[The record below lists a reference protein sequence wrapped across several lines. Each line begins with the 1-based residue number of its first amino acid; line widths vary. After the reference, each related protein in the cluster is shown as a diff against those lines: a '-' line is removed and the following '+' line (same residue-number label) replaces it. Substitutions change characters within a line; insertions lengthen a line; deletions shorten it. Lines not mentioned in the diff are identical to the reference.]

1 MLRNGQR
8 ERRCVGKCAAAWQ
21 DSERYNRKSV
31 SRGFRE
37 PRHSCD
43 EEVPLPQPDAYAG
56 AVASIARN
64 RGVGTAALTNTHF
77 LLLYA
82 AMLVASSGNTALQ
95 SVMPAIGRE
104 IGIDDFYVAIA
115 YTWSAV
121 LWVLLAPYWA
131 EKSDHH
137 GRKTLTMMGVSGFV
151 LSMTLCGIALY
162 AGLNRWIGGAL
173 TFGLFAVFRAIYGGL
188 GCATPSATQ
197 AYLASKTRRSGR
209 VAALSALSSSFGLGT
224 IIGPAVAPLFVL
236 PFIGLAGPLF
246 AFAIIATGV
255 FVSILLWL
263 PNDRGG
269 RRSGHGAAMSYP
281 SLASPPT
288 GASVRAATAPRRQ
301 KRLSWRDPR
310 IRSWIVAGVVA
321 GHAQAATL
329 TCIGFFVIDRLHLP
343 ASGSEGPIAIVMMAG
358 AVATL
363 GAQWGLI
370 PRLGLGSRALILW
383 GALIAAV
390 GLIGTMLSSDLYE
403 ITMSFAVASLGFGF
417 TRPGFTAGA
426 SLAVPLA
433 EQGAVAGVIT
443 SANGISYVLAPG
455 VGIGLYGWNHD
466 SPFAA
471 FAVLLVGL
479 AIAGRRRLAA

>member
-1 MLRNGQR
+1 
-8 ERRCVGKCAAAWQ
+8 
-21 DSERYNRKSV
+21 
-31 SRGFRE
+31 
-37 PRHSCD
+37 
-43 EEVPLPQPDAYAG
+43 
-56 AVASIARN
+56 VASIAR
-64 RGVGTAALTNTHF
+64 RGGVGSTALTTTHF
-77 LLLYA
+77 LLLYS

-121 LWVLLAPYWA
+121 LWVALASYWA

-137 GRKTLTMMGVSGFV
+137 GRKALAMMGVSGFI
-151 LSMTLCGIALY
+151 LSMTLCGIVLFC
-162 AGLNRWIGGAL
+162 GLHGWIGGAL
-173 TFGLFAVFRAIYGGL
+173 TFGLFAVFRGIYGAL

-236 PFIGLAGPLF
+236 PLVGLAGPLF
-246 AFAIIATGV
+246 AFALIAAVV
-255 FVSILLWL
+255 FVSIALWL
-263 PNDRGG
+263 PNDRHG
-269 RRSGHGAAMSYP
+269 RRVGHGAAMSYP
-281 SLASPPT
+281 SLATTPT
-288 GASVRAATAPRRQ
+288 GASVVAATQPRRQ

-310 IRSWIVAGVVA
+310 VQPWIVAGVVA

-329 TCIGFFVIDRLHLP
+329 TCIGFFIIDRLHL
-343 ASGSEGPIAIVMMAG
+343 AAWGSEGPIAIVMMAG

-370 PRLGLGSRALILW
+370 PRLRLNPRSLILW
-383 GALIAAV
+383 GALIAAA
-390 GLIGTMLSSDLYE
+390 GLIATMLSQQLYG
-403 ITMSFAVASLGFGF
+403 ITIGFAVTSLGFGF

-443 SANGISYVLAPG
+443 SANGISYVLAPAL
-455 VGIGLYGWNHD
+455 GIGLYGWQHNL
-466 SPFAA
+466 PFAA
-471 FAVLLVGL
+471 FALLLLGL
-479 AIAGRRRLAA
+479 AAVGRRRLAA

>member
-1 MLRNGQR
+1 LRQ
-8 ERRCVGKCAAAWQ
+8 K
-21 DSERYNRKSV
+21 
-31 SRGFRE
+31 
-37 PRHSCD
+37 
-43 EEVPLPQPDAYAG
+43 VPLRRRPAYA
-56 AVASIARN
+56 AKVASIARN
-64 RGVGTAALTNTHF
+64 RGVGKAALTNSHF

-104 IGIDDFYVAIA
+104 IGIGDFYVAIA

-131 EKSDHH
+131 EKSDRH
-137 GRKTLTMMGVSGFV
+137 GRKTLTMIGVSGFI
-151 LSMTLCGIALY
+151 LSMTLCGIALFS
-162 AGLNRWIGGAL
+162 GLHGWISGAL
-173 TFGLFAVFRAIYGGL
+173 TFGLFAIFRAIYGGF

-224 IIGPAVAPLFVL
+224 IIGPAIAPLFVL
-236 PFIGLAGPLF
+236 PLVGLAGPLF
-246 AFAIIATGV
+246 AFALIAAAV
-255 FVSILLWL
+255 FVAILLWL
-263 PNDRGG
+263 PNDRTE

-288 GASVRAATAPRRQ
+288 GASVTAATAPRRQ

-310 IRSWIVAGVVA
+310 VRRWIFAGVAA

-343 ASGSEGPIAIVMMAG
+343 PSGSEGPIAIVMMAG

-370 PRLGLGSRALILW
+370 PRLGLSPRALILW
-383 GALIAAV
+383 GALIAAA
-390 GLIGTMLSSDLYE
+390 GLVGTMLSTDLYRMT
-403 ITMSFAVASLGFGF
+403 IGFAVASLGFGF

-426 SLAVPLA
+426 SLAVPLG

-443 SANGISYVLAPG
+443 SANGISYVLAPAL
-455 VGIGLYGWNHD
+455 GISMYGWDHD
-466 SPFAA
+466 LPFAA
-471 FAVLLVGL
+471 FALLLVGL
-479 AIAGRRRLAA
+479 AAVGRGRLVA

>member
-1 MLRNGQR
+1 
-8 ERRCVGKCAAAWQ
+8 
-21 DSERYNRKSV
+21 
-31 SRGFRE
+31 
-37 PRHSCD
+37 
-43 EEVPLPQPDAYAG
+43 
-56 AVASIARN
+56 
-64 RGVGTAALTNTHF
+64 
-77 LLLYA
+77 
-82 AMLVASSGNTALQ
+82 MLVAAAGNTALQ

-131 EKSDHH
+131 EKSDRH
-137 GRKTLTMMGVSGFV
+137 GRKTLTMMGVSGFI
-151 LSMTLCGIALY
+151 LSMTLCGIALFG
-162 AGLNRWIGGAL
+162 GLRGWLSGAV
-173 TFGLFAVFRAIYGGL
+173 TFSLFAVFRAIYGGL

-236 PFIGLAGPLF
+236 PVVGLAGPLF
-246 AFAIIATGV
+246 AFAVIAAAV
-255 FVSILLWL
+255 FAAIQLWL
-263 PNDRGG
+263 PNDRTG
-269 RRSGHGAAMSYP
+269 RRLGHGAAMSYP
-281 SLASPPT
+281 SLATTPT
-288 GASVRAATAPRRQ
+288 GASVVAATSPRRL
-301 KRLSWRDPR
+301 KRLSWKDPR
-310 IRSWIVAGVVA
+310 VRPWIVAGVVA

-329 TCIGFFVIDRLHLP
+329 TCIGFFVIDRLHLSP
-343 ASGSEGPIAIVMMAG
+343 SGSEGPIAIVMMAG

-370 PRLGLGSRALILW
+370 PRLGLTPRSLILW

-390 GLIGTMLSSDLYE
+390 GLVGTMLSQQLYG
-403 ITMSFAVASLGFGF
+403 ITIGFAVASLGFGF

-443 SANGISYVLAPG
+443 AANGISYVLAPAL
-455 VGIGLYGWNHD
+455 GIGLYGWQHD
-466 SPFAA
+466 LPFAA
-471 FAVLLVGL
+471 FALLLL
-479 AIAGRRRLAA
+479 ALAAVGRQQLAV

>member
-1 MLRNGQR
+1 M
-8 ERRCVGKCAAAWQ
+8 
-21 DSERYNRKSV
+21 
-31 SRGFRE
+31 
-37 PRHSCD
+37 
-43 EEVPLPQPDAYAG
+43 
-56 AVASIARN
+56 ASIASS
-64 RGVGTAALTNTHF
+64 RGVGTSALTPTHF
-77 LLLYA
+77 LLLYC

-104 IGIDDFYVAIA
+104 IGISDFYVAIA

-137 GRKTLTMMGVSGFV
+137 GRKILTMMGVSGFI
-151 LSMTLCGIALY
+151 LSMTLCGIALFS
-162 AGLNRWIGGAL
+162 GLRGWMSGGL
-173 TFGLFAVFRAIYGGL
+173 TFGLFALFRAVYGGL

-246 AFAIIATGV
+246 AFALIASAV
-255 FVSILLWL
+255 FTLILFFL
-263 PNDRGG
+263 PDDRRG
-269 RRSGHGAAMSYP
+269 RRIGHGAAMSYP

-288 GASVRAATAPRRQ
+288 GASIRAATAPHRHQ
-301 KRLSWRDPR
+301 RLSWKDPR
-310 IRSWIVAGVVA
+310 VRPWIVAGVTA

-329 TCIGFFVIDRLHLP
+329 TCIGFFVIDRLKLS
-343 ASGSEGPIAIVMMAG
+343 ASASEGPIAIVMMAG

-370 PRLGLGSRALILW
+370 PRLGLGPRSLILW
-383 GALIAAV
+383 GALIAAT
-390 GLIGTMLSSDLYE
+390 GLFGTMVSRDLYG
-403 ITMSFAVASLGFGF
+403 ITIGFAAASLGFGF

-443 SANGISYVLAPG
+443 AANGISYVLAPG
-455 VGIGLYGWNHD
+455 IGISLYGWHHD
-466 SPFAA
+466 LPFAV
-471 FAVLLVGL
+471 FAVVLIIL
-479 AIAGRRRLAA
+479 AIAGKRRLES

>member
-1 MLRNGQR
+1 
-8 ERRCVGKCAAAWQ
+8 
-21 DSERYNRKSV
+21 
-31 SRGFRE
+31 
-37 PRHSCD
+37 
-43 EEVPLPQPDAYAG
+43 
-56 AVASIARN
+56 VASIARN
-64 RGVGTAALTNTHF
+64 RGVGSTALTPIHF

-104 IGIDDFYVAIA
+104 IGVKDFYVAVA

-121 LWVLLAPYWA
+121 LWVVLAPYWA

-137 GRKTLTMMGVSGFV
+137 GRKALTIMGVSGFIV
-151 LSMTLCGIALY
+151 STTLCGLVLFG
-162 AGLNRWIGGAL
+162 GLRHWISGAL
-173 TFGLFAVFRAIYGGL
+173 TFSLFAVFRGIYGGF

-236 PFIGLAGPLF
+236 PLVGLAGPLF
-246 AFAIIATGV
+246 AFALIGLAVVISV
-255 FVSILLWL
+255 ILWL
-263 PNDRGG
+263 PNDRFG
-269 RRSGHGAAMSYP
+269 RRVGHGAAMSYP

-288 GASVRAATAPRRQ
+288 GASVRAATAQHRQ
-301 KRLSWRDPR
+301 QRLSWKDER
-310 IRSWIVAGVVA
+310 IRPWIIAGVVA
-321 GHAQAATL
+321 GHAQAAIL
-329 TCIGFFVIDRLHLP
+329 TCIGFFIIDRLHL
-343 ASGSEGPIAIVMMAG
+343 AAWGSEGPIAIVMMAG

-370 PRLGLGSRALILW
+370 PRLGFGPRMLILW
-383 GALIAAV
+383 GALIAAG
-390 GLIGTMLSSDLYE
+390 GLIGTMLSQNLYG
-403 ITMSFAVASLGFGF
+403 ITISFAVASLGFGF

-443 SANGISYVLAPG
+443 SANGISYVLAPAL
-455 VGIGLYGWNHD
+455 GISLYGLNHD
-466 SPFAA
+466 LPFAA
-471 FAVLLVGL
+471 FALLLIVLAAV
-479 AIAGRRRLAA
+479 GRRRLSD